1 MAEKVAF
8 ELISPERVLASV
20 EADMVVVPGAE
31 GDFGVLPLHAPLVS
45 LLRPGV
51 IRVYE
56 GDRVTSRTF
65 VGSGFA
71 VVDERGLTV
80 LAEEAEPLE
89 QIDLERA
96 RRRLRELEE
105 DLEDAKTDEE
115 RQRLERL
122 VAVARARVEAAERPD
137 I

>member
-8 ELISPERVLASV
+8 ELVSPERVLASV

-56 GDRVTSRTF
+56 GDRVVERTF
-65 VGSGFA
+65 VGAGFA

-80 LAEEAEPLE
+80 LAEEAEPVAQLDAE
-89 QIDLERA
+89 EA

-105 DLEDAKTDEE
+105 DLEDAKTEDE
-115 RQRLERL
+115 RRRLERL
-122 VAVARARVEAAERPD
+122 VAIARARVEAAENPEL
-137 I
+137 

>member
-8 ELISPERVLASV
+8 ELIAPERVLASV

-56 GDRVTSRTF
+56 GDRVVDRIF

-80 LAEEAEPLE
+80 LADEAEPVAHLDAE
-89 QIDLERA
+89 KA

-105 DLEDAKTDEE
+105 DLEDAKTEEE
-115 RQRLERL
+115 RRRLERL
-122 VAVARARVEAAERPD
+122 VAIARARLEAAENPEL
-137 I
+137 